1 MTKSTH
7 ITPFDFFFPTQ
18 VQFGEGKSQELGHLC
33 QSQGYGS
40 AFVVIDPGVYKSGAV
55 EGVLAN
61 LRDLDVKVVEWT
73 DLQSNPIDTDVEAAA
88 AKLAENPSD
97 VIIGIGGGSAQDTA
111 KGIAVLAANGGRVR
125 DYAGNGNVPR
135 RARPFILVPTTAGTG
150 SEATANASITQSD
163 SHDKLAI
170 RDPNAYA
177 YHAILDPNLL
187 AGLPAGAAAAA
198 GIDALTHAIES
209 YTSTRASEMSRF
221 IAYES
226 ISRIATSLEN
236 FVADR
241 ADKTAA
247 GNMLYA
253 SFLAGIAISH
263 TGTGAAH
270 ALSRAVGGRFGVAH
284 GIGCGVALAPV
295 MQFNAAES
303 ANHYATIAR
312 ALGVYDE
319 NATPESNAAL
329 AAARVD
335 EIRQNIGIPLTLGLS
350 ASAGDMDDLG
360 RWVVENAGPNP
371 RTTGL
376 QEARQLLEQIL

>member
-1 MTKSTH
+1 MTKSTQ
-7 ITPFDFFFPTQ
+7 IAPFDFFLPTQ
-18 VQFGEGKSQELGHLC
+18 IQFGSGKSQGLGRLC

-40 AFVVIDPGVYKSGAV
+40 AFVVIDPGVYDSGAV
-55 EGVLAN
+55 EGALAN
-61 LRDLDVKVVEWT
+61 LRDSNVKVTEWT

-88 AKLAENPSD
+88 RKLAENPSD

-111 KGIAVLAANGGRVR
+111 KGIAILAANGGRIR

-135 RARPFILVPTTAGTG
+135 RAWPFILVPTTAGTG

-177 YHAILDPNLL
+177 YHAILDPDLL
-187 AGLPAGAAAAA
+187 AGLPGKAAAAA

-209 YTSTRASEMSRF
+209 FTSIRASEMSRF

-226 ISRIATSLEN
+226 ISRIANSLEN

-241 ADKTAA
+241 ANETAA
-247 GNMLYA
+247 ENMLYA

-284 GIGCGVALAPV
+284 GVGCGVALAPV

-303 ANHYATIAR
+303 AEQYATIAR
-312 ALGVYDE
+312 ALGVHDE
-319 NATPESNAAL
+319 HASVESNAAR

-335 EIRQNIGIPLTLGLS
+335 EIRENIGIPARLGLK
-350 ASAGDMDDLG
+350 ASAADMDDLG

-376 QEARQLLEQIL
+376 VEAHQLLQQIL